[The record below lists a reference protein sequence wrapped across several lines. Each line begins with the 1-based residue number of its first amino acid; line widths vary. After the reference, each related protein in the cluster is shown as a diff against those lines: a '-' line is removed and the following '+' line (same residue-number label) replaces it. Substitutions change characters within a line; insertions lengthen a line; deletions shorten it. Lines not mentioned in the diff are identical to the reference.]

1 MSVAQEKL
9 TNLLTASAAA
19 LLLMVTPQLAG
30 AGVFERELE
39 RALSS
44 SDQIMA
50 TQKAYLSAREDV
62 HIANS
67 GNEWSS
73 SLSLDGTRKNEAV
86 NGDNFN
92 QSDSRN
98 LTLQVKKKL
107 YDGGVSS
114 AQEAV
119 AMLSL
124 DLAMMQVQMME
135 ESVLLEAVRV
145 FTALS
150 TARDRLRISSANL
163 ARLEE
168 HLRAS
173 SLRVEIGESTT
184 TELSGTKARF
194 ARAKAN
200 LIQAESN
207 LATAEA
213 TYRSFIGNPPEN
225 LEIADI
231 LVDLPLS
238 ALNAADLALQHKPS
252 HKISFIR
259 ERIARKTMD
268 VLLAQIRPKLD
279 LTLTGKTAD
288 AQSRLMDKET
298 FSASLMFSMPL
309 YPSSSVFAKSRGAVA
324 DHQKSLFD
332 LTDNRRTTQLNAEN
346 AYRAFQA
353 ADAVILA
360 YSAELDAAN
369 AVLDGTKQEVTFG
382 QKTQLDLLD
391 AEQDVVTA
399 QLNLLVARQ
408 DRVNSAY
415 QLLAASGQLTPSNLG
430 LTGMASPSSLPALE
444 NPIVGPFPLLNY
456 PE

>member
-1 MSVAQEKL
+1 MSVSHQDFIK
-9 TNLLTASAAA
+9 LLTTSAVAMMA
-19 LLLMVTPQLAG
+19 FVAPSFAG

-44 SDQIMA
+44 SDQIMS

-67 GNEWSS
+67 GNEWTS
-73 SLSLDGTRKNEAV
+73 SLSLDGTRRNEAV

-114 AQEAV
+114 AQESV

-124 DLAMMQVQMME
+124 DLAMMQVHMME

-150 TARDRLRISSANL
+150 SARDRLRISTANL

-173 SLRVEIGESTT
+173 SLRVEIGESSA

-213 TYRSFIGNPPEN
+213 TYRSFIGTPPEN
-225 LEIADI
+225 LEIADV
-231 LVDLPLS
+231 LVDLPQS
-238 ALNAADLALQHKPS
+238 AEETADLALKYKPS
-252 HKISFIR
+252 HKISFLR

-268 VLLAQIRPKLD
+268 VLLAQIRPNLD
-279 LTLTGKTAD
+279 LTLSGKTAD
-288 AQSRLMDKET
+288 SASAQMDKET
-298 FSASLMFSMPL
+298 FSATVMFSMPL
-309 YPSSSVFAKSRGAVA
+309 YPSTSVFAKSRGAVA
-324 DHQKSLFD
+324 DHQKTLFD
-332 LTDNRRTTQLNAEN
+332 LTDDRRTTKLNAEN
-346 AYRAFQA
+346 AFRAYQA

-369 AVLDGTKQEVTFG
+369 AVLDGTEQEVTFG

-415 QLLAASGQLTPSNLG
+415 QLLAAAGQLTPSNLG
-430 LTGMASPSSLPALE
+430 LDGIPSPSTLPQLE
-444 NPIVGPFPLLNY
+444 NPIVGPFPLLRY